1 MIYDMLRP
9 KIEIVEKD
17 TGYAKLKEALLQLT
31 GGFVKVGFPEGKAPG
46 SPGDPGKA
54 RKKGKPKKPWD
65 NMSEVA
71 RIAAWNEFGVPAKNI
86 PSRPYFR
93 NAIDGS
99 REELKE
105 FKKDIFEQVTQG
117 KINPHQAFELIGLW
131 MQNKIRES
139 ILKGSWKPNAER
151 TKREKG
157 SSKPLIDSGQM
168 INSLTFVNSLSK
180 EK

>member
-1 MIYDMLRP
+1 MLRP

-31 GGFVKVGFPEGKAPG
+31 GGFVKVGFPEGKEPGSAG
-46 SPGDPGKA
+46 SPGKS
-54 RKKGKPKKPWD
+54 RKKGKPKKPWQ

-71 RIAAWNEFGVPAKNI
+71 RVAVWNEFGVPAKKI
-86 PSRPYFR
+86 PSRPFFR

-99 REELKE
+99 REELTT
-105 FKKDIFEQVTQG
+105 FKKNIYDQFLQK
-117 KINPHQAFELIGLW
+117 KITPHQALELIGLW

-139 ILKGSWKPNAER
+139 ILKGSWAENAQR
-151 TKREKG
+151 TKDQKE
-157 SSKPLIDSGQM
+157 STKPLIDSGQL

>member
-1 MIYDMLRP
+1 MLRP
-9 KIEIVEKD
+9 KIEIIEKD
-17 TGYAKLKEALLQLT
+17 TGYSKLKDALLRLS

-86 PSRPYFR
+86 PSRPFFR
-93 NAIDGS
+93 NAIDGN
-99 REELKE
+99 RETLKE
-105 FKKDIFEQVTQG
+105 FKKDVYAQVLQR
-117 KINPHQAFELIGLW
+117 KITPHQALELVGLW
-131 MQNKIRES
+131 MQNKIRAS
-139 ILKGSWKPNAER
+139 ILKGSWTPNAER
-151 TKREKG
+151 TKQAKD
-157 SSKPLIDSGQM
+157 SSRPLIDTGQM
-168 INSLTFVNSLSK
+168 INSLNFVNSLTK

>member
-1 MIYDMLRP
+1 MLRP
-9 KIEIVEKD
+9 KILIIEKSNF
-17 TGYAKLKEALLQLT
+17 YNKLKDDLSKLNNNY
-31 GGFVKVGFPEGKAPG
+31 VKVGFPDGKNPG
-46 SPGDPGKA
+46 SPGAPGKV
-54 RKKGKPKKPWD
+54 RKKKPKKPWD

-105 FKKDIFEQVTQG
+105 FKKNVYAQVLQG
-117 KINPHQAFELIGLW
+117 KIIPHQALELIGLW

-139 ILKGSWKPNAER
+139 ILKGSWTPNAER
-151 TKREKG
+151 TIREKG

-168 INSLTFVNSLSK
+168 INSVTFVNSLTK